1 MAKTPSPFRWVGS
14 KARLLPIIEEY
25 LPAVCHN
32 YWEVFLGG
40 GALFFHYGYK
50 RTGTAFLSDINFP
63 LVNAYDHLQCSLDSI
78 LCKLTNL
85 QNTPYSAIRDEFNRL
100 KRLFDDCDS
109 TESSFEDGENLAACF
124 IALNHLCFNGLYREN
139 KKGEFN
145 VPVGRDSKGNV
156 RTLGTLSIDALV
168 DACEKLN
175 SRMPTNIN
183 AVPFHPYYCP
193 ILPKSRDVWFGDP
206 PYIDEFSAY
215 DKAGFTLDDHK
226 TLFNQALAHA
236 ERGATVVL
244 CGSNNEPTREIYGTP
259 TRVIELSRT
268 VGASKRGKAEEALWV
283 WNGVKK

>member
-1 MAKTPSPFRWVGS
+1 MAKTPSPWRWVGS
-14 KARLLPIIEEY
+14 KARLLPVIEEY

-32 YWEVFLGG
+32 YWEPFLGG

-50 RTGTAFLSDINFP
+50 RTGTAFLSDINHP
-63 LVNAYDHLQCSLDSI
+63 LINAYDHLQNALDEVLDWLEHLKDFDYSSI
-78 LCKLTNL
+78 RC
-85 QNTPYSAIRDEFNRL
+85 DFNIL
-100 KRLFDDCDS
+100 K
-109 TESSFEDGENLAACF
+109 ENFETARPGEWSQEHAVNYAACF

-175 SRMPTNIN
+175 SRMPTNIK
-183 AVPFHPYYCP
+183 AIPFHPYYCP
-193 ILPKSRDVWFGDP
+193 ILPKSGDVWFGDP

-244 CGSNNEPTREIYGTP
+244 CGSNNEPTREIYGEP
-259 TRVIELSRT
+259 TQVIELSRT
-268 VGASKRGKAEEALWV
+268 VGASKRRKAEEALWV